1 MLIPDELLL
10 PAAPGTEHT
19 VHARA
24 PGLVSLC
31 PEIRPE
37 AILQGKVFYD
47 PSRKHHFAKVDFNAV
62 VPLIPAHLETKV
74 NEDNASF
81 QVEKYMFSPGFFE
94 SSFDMVGLM
103 LKQCPEVL
111 QQASPNSEGVFSFIE
126 KLVFEI
132 LPWGKKT
139 KEVQDMTQVLIRML
153 KLNTEQTFGFI
164 KRRILKT
171 NDKGEVDTA
180 LFKILL
186 SGSLEIREAMSQIM
200 VHCISTCTA
209 ETHL

>member
-1 MLIPDELLL
+1 
-10 PAAPGTEHT
+10 
-19 VHARA
+19 
-24 PGLVSLC
+24 
-31 PEIRPE
+31 
-37 AILQGKVFYD
+37 
-47 PSRKHHFAKVDFNAV
+47 
-62 VPLIPAHLETKV
+62 
-74 NEDNASF
+74 
-81 QVEKYMFSPGFFE
+81 
-94 SSFDMVGLM
+94 
-103 LKQCPEVL
+103 
-111 QQASPNSEGVFSFIE
+111 
-126 KLVFEI
+126 
-132 LPWGKKT
+132 
-139 KEVQDMTQVLIRML
+139 MTQVLIRML